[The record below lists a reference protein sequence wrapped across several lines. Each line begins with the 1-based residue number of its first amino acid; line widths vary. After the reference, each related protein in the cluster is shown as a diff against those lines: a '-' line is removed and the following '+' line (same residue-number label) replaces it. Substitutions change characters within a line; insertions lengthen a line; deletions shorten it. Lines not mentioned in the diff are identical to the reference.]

1 MYDFELLFLIP
12 ALTKDSLVDENISF
26 TQMFLQWKWWNVHRT
41 DSNSSADY
49 WQQCIN
55 LFSTLIFTVTILLLI
70 FWTLLV
76 SEVVQYTVLHKDEY
90 IKAVIVMQII
100 LDYPLAEKDINIVK
114 CFMQMFYS
122 SVSEEEEKN

>member
-1 MYDFELLFLIP
+1 M
-12 ALTKDSLVDENISF
+12 
-26 TQMFLQWKWWNVHRT
+26 
-41 DSNSSADY
+41 
-49 WQQCIN
+49 
-55 LFSTLIFTVTILLLI
+55 
-70 FWTLLV
+70 
-76 SEVVQYTVLHKDEY
+76 VQYTVLHRDEY